1 MPGPETQSRL
11 VSRSVIYVVTAV
23 VVIYTLFP
31 VLWMLNTSFKTRID
45 MISTPVVWI
54 VERPTIESYFQ
65 AFVERP
71 FLRYMLNSLIVA
83 ATVTAISMVFGTLA
97 GYALSRFRFPGTVKK
112 HLSFW
117 IISTRMMPPI
127 VTIIPLY
134 MMFSWVG
141 LLNSK
146 IALIIAYTGFNL
158 PFVVWLMRSY
168 FADLPRDLSE
178 SALVDGDTHWGAF
191 LRITLPLAKPG
202 FVASAVFCFILSWN
216 ELLFALIFT
225 DTAAANTLPIGIA
238 GRITQFEVA
247 WGEISAAGFVA
258 CIPIIILAFV
268 VQKHIVRGL
277 TFGAVKS

>member
-1 MPGPETQSRL
+1 MRNDRHSGLLSRGA
-11 VSRSVIYVVTAV
+11 IIAITAICV
-23 VVIYTLFP
+23 LYTLFP
-31 VLWMLNTSFKTRID
+31 VLWMLSNSFKTRID
-45 MISTPVVWI
+45 MISTPVVWF
-54 VERPTIESYFQ
+54 VDRPTTESYVQ
-65 AFVERP
+65 AFIERP

-83 ATVTAISMVFGTLA
+83 TAVTAVSMVLGTLA
-97 GYALSRFRFPGTVKK
+97 GYALARFRFPGTTKK

-117 IISTRMMPPI
+117 ILSTRMMPPI
-127 VTIIPLY
+127 VTLVPLY
-134 MMFSWVG
+134 LMFSVLG

-146 IALIIAYTGFNL
+146 LALVIAYTGFNL

-168 FADLPRDLSE
+168 FADLPRDLGE

-225 DTAAANTLPIGIA
+225 DTASSNTLPIGIA
-238 GRITQFEVA
+238 GRITQFEIA

>member
-1 MPGPETQSRL
+1 
-11 VSRSVIYVVTAV
+11 
-23 VVIYTLFP
+23 
-31 VLWMLNTSFKTRID
+31 